1 MNHARFHINSL
12 RLNGLINFN
21 HCFFHGEVD
30 FFVHIYKSKYE
41 PGPTHFNVRSFKSF
55 VAKRP
60 IKFYKSQF
68 HVLDADVTF
77 RVNEAARELNFIDCE
92 FYTKR
97 LIIDIL
103 FGDDRTLLSLQF
115 YRTVLS
121 ISDIIICAESE
132 KAYLFINMSS
142 LTLSKVALHHFP
154 LAGLCKN
161 QGYLGLHLENVTWI
175 NTKTFVEL
183 INVISVNIVSS
194 QLLLNC
200 DTCPA
205 IIIHGVD
212 IRHLYYL
219 LNHITNVIHDY
230 SIVVIKGT
238 TFKAHISVP
247 NKIDTEN
254 IEFMLKNNTFI
265 IEGSI
270 SFKAKTFKVANSLIQ
285 CPTGETAQRALSFS
299 HVIYTCKPTCEGNN
313 KYSMQAGI
321 LEINE
326 QTFLHVYSGL
336 KTDHLSL
343 VPYPPACFP
352 CPLGAKCE
360 GAIQALPDYWG
371 YVTQK
376 KKSVSM
382 IRCPDSYCC
391 QGNETCK
398 GIDFCNAGRT
408 GTLCARCERNL
419 TEALFTTKC
428 LPTESCRLD
437 LVIVIL
443 ISAVLVYGIVL
454 LSFSTIKNMVMK
466 LLKKGYTTCKEKFQQ
481 GKVNRNSSDE
491 QQSKEDTATDEN
503 DLKYMQLLFYYVQD
517 SKLFTVHFPETD
529 TKTENIVVKFLEFSP
544 DILRAYIQV
553 SELCFV
559 FSTATM
565 KVVLSL
571 SFGFLVM
578 TFLFFV
584 YCIQKITS
592 YIVQKKSHFVTLE
605 IKLVKAFLVTV
616 LLSYQKLVMGALMLV
631 QCIDIR
637 DKAMLFVQADIQ
649 CYTWWQI
656 GTIMYVCTCIV
667 PMFIVIAHVPYYVQE
682 GKMSTRTF
690 ILSCLFPLPVM
701 ALHYVG
707 RYRNTNTKITRKNV
721 TRDLSSDVENESLG
735 MSEILMVD
743 KTETEGKLNFKM
755 QGSIKI
761 NQLQVVEM
769 VTSFNEGDVK
779 RQENSVLETETEQEL
794 SIVEDVLENSAQET
808 SDEQESDIVWIK
820 QSDTAT
826 KSIVKNKSE
835 MEVSIKSEEGTC
847 QEEIVESLLKDYKCL
862 SMFGIRFTWL
872 GVHKIYRVILV
883 GCRTF
888 ITEPVTRLYAMSALV
903 TMMTALNAFIKPYKE
918 QRANTTATLSYL
930 ANLLIAMI
938 SIGKAH
944 LVNYGCDTSC
954 DHRDTVVRYMSTVED
969 VLLLYVPLVA
979 MGLWAIQT
987 GFQKCLRKCK
997 K

>member
-1 MNHARFHINSL
+1 
-12 RLNGLINFN
+12 
-21 HCFFHGEVD
+21 
-30 FFVHIYKSKYE
+30 
-41 PGPTHFNVRSFKSF
+41 
-55 VAKRP
+55 
-60 IKFYKSQF
+60 
-68 HVLDADVTF
+68 
-77 RVNEAARELNFIDCE
+77 
-92 FYTKR
+92 
-97 LIIDIL
+97 
-103 FGDDRTLLSLQF
+103 
-115 YRTVLS
+115 
-121 ISDIIICAESE
+121 
-132 KAYLFINMSS
+132 MSS

-154 LAGLCKN
+154 LAGLCEN

-183 INVISVNIVSS
+183 INAISVNIVSS

-205 IIIHGVD
+205 IIIHGVY
-212 IRHLYYL
+212 IGYSSLRNYL
-219 LNHITNVIHDY
+219 LNHITNVKSY
-230 SIVVIKGT
+230 YFIVVIKGT

-247 NKIDTEN
+247 EKIDAEN

-270 SFKAKTFKVANSLIQ
+270 SFKAKAFKVANSLIQ
-285 CPTGETAQRALSFS
+285 CPTGETAQRALSLS
-299 HVIYTCKPTCEGNN
+299 HVIYTCKPTREGNN
-313 KYSMQAGI
+313 KYSMQADI
-321 LEINE
+321 LGVNE
-326 QTFLHVYSGL
+326 QTFLHVYYGL
-336 KTDHLSL
+336 KTDYLSL
-343 VPYPPACFP
+343 IPYPPPCFP

-360 GAIQALPDYWG
+360 GPIQALPDYWG
-371 YVTQK
+371 YVIQK
-376 KKSVSM
+376 NKSVSM
-382 IRCPDSYCC
+382 TRCPDRYCC

-398 GIDFCNAGRT
+398 AIDSCNTGRT
-408 GTLCARCERNL
+408 GTLCATCERNL

-428 LPTESCRLD
+428 LPNEHCRSD

-454 LSFSTIKNMVMK
+454 LSFSTIKDMVMK
-466 LLKKGYTTCKEKFQQ
+466 LFKKGYTVCKERFQQ

-529 TKTENIVVKFLEFSP
+529 TKTENIIIKFLEFSP

-553 SELCFV
+553 SEFCFA

-565 KVVLSL
+565 KVVFSL

-592 YIVQKKSHFVTLE
+592 HIVLRKLHFMTLE

-656 GTIMYVCTCIV
+656 GAIVYVCTCIV
-667 PMFIVIAHVPYYVQE
+667 PIFFVIAHAPYYVQE

-721 TRDLSSDVENESLG
+721 TKDLSSDIENESLG
-735 MSEILMVD
+735 MSEILLVD
-743 KTETEGKLNFKM
+743 KTETQEKLNFKM

-761 NQLQVVEM
+761 NQLQVVER

-779 RQENSVLETETEQEL
+779 MQENSELETETEQKL

-820 QSDTAT
+820 QLDTAT
-826 KSIVKNKSE
+826 KSIVKSKSK
-835 MEVSIKSEEGTC
+835 MEASIKSEEGTC
-847 QEEIVESLLKDYKCL
+847 QEEIVESLLKYYKCL
-862 SMFGIRFTWL
+862 SVFGIRFTWL

-954 DHRDTVVRYMSTVED
+954 DHRDTVVKYMDTVED
-969 VLLLYVPLVA
+969 VLLLYVSLVA
-979 MGLWAIQT
+979 MGLWVIQT
-987 GFQKCLRKCK
+987 GFQKCLKKCK